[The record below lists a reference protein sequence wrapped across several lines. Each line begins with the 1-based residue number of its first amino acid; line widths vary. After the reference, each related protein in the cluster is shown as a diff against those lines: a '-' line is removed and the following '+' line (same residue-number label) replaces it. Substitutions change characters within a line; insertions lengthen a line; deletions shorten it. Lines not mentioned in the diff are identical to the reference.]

1 MLFNKKTTKKK
12 SAGKKYLFPYMQDFA
27 GSMIKVLSLS
37 TQDSPTLV
45 DYNLKK
51 EILKVSL
58 YPVFGLK
65 LS

>member
-1 MLFNKKTTKKK
+1 
-12 SAGKKYLFPYMQDFA
+12 MQDFA

-58 YPVFGLK
+58 YPVFGIK